1 MRLCP
6 ACLQEC
12 PLTQDLLR
20 GHGTVTA
27 GGVVVTAPLTLEG
40 QGWRVVWESQS
51 LEGMGLAV
59 TVRRG
64 CLGCHQLTWDIFISL
79 LGPKAWE

>member
-1 MRLCP
+1 MPCLP
-6 ACLQEC
+6 AGVSPHSGPAEKPQY
-12 PLTQDLLR
+12 
-20 GHGTVTA
+20 TVTA

-59 TVRRG
+59 TMRGG
-64 CLGCHQLTWDIFISL
+64 CLGCHQLSWDIFISL